1 MGRREQPLEL
11 DGSPVREL
19 AQCLRNL
26 RNQAGLTYEQ
36 LAARSNFS
44 RATLQEA
51 LSGRRLPTLQ
61 VTLAI
66 VQGCGEDTEAWRT
79 YWGRVRRATDRDAPE
94 GNGDPIVPPWLE
106 APPAEKTV
114 GHAEGTAGTAQV
126 HHDERSAPR
135 ERRRLLLVWGSLSAV
150 LVTAAVATIVLV
162 LNGSSSPSTTFP
174 SPYHH
179 PSTPPIASV
188 ARTYPEEEFTP
199 NGAPTF
205 LYLDGSG
212 PGIPVA
218 FGQYV
223 RVSCK
228 VYSTDVRTTWPDGY
242 WYRLA
247 SMPWDNHYFAVA
259 NTFGNGDKLGKP
271 PYTHNVDWRVP
282 NCK

>member
-1 MGRREQPLEL
+1 MFTEPPQPGRAHLRATGRPQQLL
-11 DGSPVREL
+11 TGDSSGSPVW
-19 AQCLRNL
+19 
-26 RNQAGLTYEQ
+26 QAITDAPSDSG
-36 LAARSNFS
+36 N
-44 RATLQEA
+44 RA
-51 LSGRRLPTLQ
+51 G
-61 VTLAI
+61 
-66 VQGCGEDTEAWRT
+66 
-79 YWGRVRRATDRDAPE
+79 VRRGYRGLANVLGDGSEGRLTGMRRKATVTRSCHP
-94 GNGDPIVPPWLE
+94 GSE

-126 HHDERSAPR
+126 HHDERSAP
-135 ERRRLLLVWGSLSAV
+135 EHRRRLLLVWGSLSAV

-228 VYSTDVRTTWPDGY
+228 VYSTDVRTTWPDGH